1 MSFSSRDANGPGP
14 LLPHSRPGVGQ
25 DWFAVQS
32 PDKSGLPFAIR
43 GVGADR
49 STFPSVVRGAPGVAS
64 FSHCAA
70 TGTDTGA
77 MATDHVHSAPLP
89 VLERLRHVDDYPIAA
104 NTAIFSLVNGVL
116 LRPLAPRSPHT
127 VLSAA
132 SV

>member
-77 MATDHVHSAPLP
+77 MATTSTSAATSLDDRDMSTIIPLP
-89 VLERLRHVDDYPIAA
+89 
-104 NTAIFSLVNGVL
+104 
-116 LRPLAPRSPHT
+116 
-127 VLSAA
+127 AA
-132 SV
+132 SASATTGGGT